1 LVAAWFSDIFG
12 FSVSAVQ
19 LLRLFL
25 RCSLLPVE
33 AGTLPLRAGVM
44 VGFPGGGDFA
54 PLFELVGATF
64 FFATGFFFLP
74 LLATIAPPPTSS
86 NQNAHQVSQDLSQGV
101 PVSTADTANLLN
113 R

>member
-25 RCSLLPVE
+25 RCSFLPGVD
-33 AGTLPLRAGVM
+33 TLPLRAGVM
-44 VGFPGGGDFA
+44 VGFPGGGDFV
-54 PLFELVGATF
+54 PFELVGATF

-101 PVSTADTANLLN
+101 PVFTAGTANLLN